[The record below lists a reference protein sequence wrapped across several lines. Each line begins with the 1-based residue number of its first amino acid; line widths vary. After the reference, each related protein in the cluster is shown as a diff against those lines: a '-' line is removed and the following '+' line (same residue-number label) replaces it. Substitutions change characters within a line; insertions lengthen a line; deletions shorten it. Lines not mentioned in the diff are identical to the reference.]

1 MIVDRRYIHTSKHV
15 HTKSLQLCPTLCDAM
30 DCSLP
35 GSSVHGILQAGIL
48 EWVAMPSSRESSQ
61 PRIEP
66 ISYVSYI
73 GRWVLYHQRH
83 LLQIDTQTK
92 PSAKTCMNSHSYYVC
107 FFLDMDFQYREK
119 TLFFYFYFFYC
130 STLSRLRVQNY
141 PFKFYCQPL
150 ILSQFLTPH
159 MNFY

>member
-73 GRWVLYHQRH
+73 GRWVLYHQRY

-92 PSAKTCMNSHSYYVC
+92 PSAKTCMNFTQLLCLFLPGHGFPVQRENFIFLLL
-107 FFLDMDFQYREK
+107 FFL
-119 TLFFYFYFFYC
+119 LFNLIKIEGLE
-130 STLSRLRVQNY
+130 LSV
-141 PFKFYCQPL
+141 
-150 ILSQFLTPH
+150 
-159 MNFY
+159 